1 MKLLLIGLFGI
12 SLLFYII
19 GGGILM
25 TALKTEDVKKKAK
38 AGQVLAIGKLVFTAF
53 FITVI
58 FYILWNLL

>member
-1 MKLLLIGLFGI
+1 MKLLLIGLSGI

-25 TALKTEDVKKKAK
+25 TALKTEDVARKAK
-38 AGQVLAIGKLVFTAF
+38 AGQILAVGKLVFTAF

>member
-38 AGQVLAIGKLVFTAF
+38 AGQVLAIGKLVFAVF
-53 FITVI
+53 LITLI
-58 FYILWNLL
+58 IYILWNLL